1 MSGRAGNPWW
11 MEPAS
16 LLGAAALR
24 LLGASWRIERIGEAG
39 EQAEIA
45 AGRRLIY
52 AFWHARMLPLIYEHR
67 GQSVCAMVS
76 RSRDGEL
83 IARIIE
89 RIGYVTARG
98 SSTRGGSEA
107 ALEILEWGRNG
118 HSLTLSPDGPRGP
131 ALVMKP
137 GLAWIAA
144 RSGMRVIPVASA
156 SRPTWFLRSWD
167 RYRVPRPFARVWI
180 AYGDP
185 IDPPASSE
193 GAGVQEWSLHVERVL
208 NGLSRLVSER
218 AGEAA

>member
-1 MSGRAGNPWW
+1 MRRAGNPGW

-16 LLGAAALR
+16 WLGATALR
-24 LLGASWRIERIGEAG
+24 RLGASWRIERIADAG
-39 EQAEIA
+39 VRGEIA
-45 AGRRLIY
+45 AGRRVIY
-52 AFWHARMLPLIYEHR
+52 AFWHAQMLPLIYEHR

-83 IARIIE
+83 IARVIE

-107 ALEILEWGRNG
+107 ALAILEWGRNG

-131 ALVMKP
+131 ARVMKP

-144 RSGMRVIPVASA
+144 RSGMRVVPVASA

-180 AYGDP
+180 AYGEP
-185 IDPPASSE
+185 MDPPASSE
-193 GAGVQEWSLHVERVL
+193 GAGGQEWSERCERVL
-208 NGLSRLVSER
+208 NELSRQVSER

>member
-1 MSGRAGNPWW
+1 VSRRNPWW
-11 MEPAS
+11 MELAAM
-16 LLGAAALR
+16 LGALGLR
-24 LLGASWRIERIGEAG
+24 TLGATWRIERLSD
-39 EQAEIA
+39 QAEKSEIA
-45 AGRRLIY
+45 AGRKLIY

-107 ALEILEWGRNG
+107 ASEILEAGRNG

-137 GLAWIAA
+137 GLAWIAS
-144 RSGMRVIPVASA
+144 RSGMRVVPVASA

-167 RYRVPRPFARVWI
+167 RYRVPQPFARVWI
-180 AYGDP
+180 AYGEP
-185 IDPPASSE
+185 MDPPSSSE
-193 GAGVQEWSLHVERVL
+193 GPEGRAWSERCEQAL
-208 NGLSRLVSER
+208 NELSRLVSQR
-218 AGEAA
+218 AGEET

>member
-1 MSGRAGNPWW
+1 VRSPWW

-16 LLGAAALR
+16 LLGAGALR
-24 LLGASWRIERIGEAG
+24 GLGASWRIERFGDG
-39 EQAEIA
+39 PLRAEIA
-45 AGRRLIY
+45 SGRGLIY

-67 GQSVCAMVS
+67 AQQVAAMIS

-83 IARIIE
+83 IARVCE
-89 RIGYVTARG
+89 RLGYVTARG

-107 ALEILEWGRNG
+107 AMEILDWSRRG

-131 ALVMKP
+131 ALEMKP

-144 RSGMRVIPVASA
+144 RSGLRVVPVASA

-180 AYGDP
+180 VYGELL
-185 IDPPASSE
+185 DPPAAAE
-193 GAGVQEWSLHVERVL
+193 GPEGEAWSQHVARALDQV
-208 NGLSRLVSER
+208 SRSASER